1 MKKRVLTAAMLALLL
16 LQTAAC
22 GESGATSV
30 TTDTNVVDA
39 GVQTDAVTELPKL
52 PGSVAQTDMNG
63 FELKIKHFSQEWL
76 SWAKNTLEVEE
87 QDGDMFNDAIYDRN
101 RTIEE
106 LFNCKLTIEEVRMID
121 TPMVQNEVMAGDS
134 NYDVWYKYDIWVL
147 NALEFLMPWENLVN
161 VDLSQPWWNPMAT
174 DVFELAGNHYAAAG
188 NFSLSVLSRASGF
201 TFNKELYA
209 SMGAEKSLYDI
220 VNDNEWTVDKLYEIS
235 IDAQKDLDGDGQI
248 TTNDQFGVNGSFK
261 ELYARLIYGSGVTY
275 ISRDSEG
282 YPVFSM
288 PGDNTAINKFQH
300 IYDMFSDPRAF
311 YVTDRTNA
319 ESGGYGDFSG
329 GKLLFLTDNLLG
341 LENKRNLDI
350 DIGVVPC
357 PKYDAA
363 QETFYSPSFGA
374 EVAVLLKTLPED
386 RWENVGTLM
395 ESLCYYSD
403 TFVIPMY
410 KEVLLKT
417 KYARDSES
425 EAMLD
430 IIIDSVS
437 FEFGLNALQDTVA
450 NPLIIGAVVKGDG
463 NIASTLEKM
472 TKSVDKKI
480 KELKETIENNQ

>member
-22 GESGATSV
+22 GESGTTSV

-39 GVQTDAVTELPKL
+39 GVQTDAVTEIPKL

-76 SWAKNTLEVEE
+76 SWAKNTLEVKE

-134 NYDVWYKYDIWVL
+134 NYDVWYKYDIWAL

-201 TFNKELYA
+201 TFNKEIYNSLG
-209 SMGAEKSLYDI
+209 MDKSLYDI
-220 VNDNEWTVDKLYEIS
+220 VNDNEWTVDRMYEICVA
-235 IDAQKDLDGDGQI
+235 AQKDIDGNGQI
-248 TTNDQFGVNGSFK
+248 TDTDQFGVNGSFK
-261 ELYARLIYGSGVTY
+261 ELYARLNYGSGLSY
-275 ISRDSEG
+275 ISRDEDG
-282 YPVFSM
+282 YPIFSM
-288 PGDNTAINKFQH
+288 PEDVGAINKFQH
-300 IYDMFSDPRAF
+300 IYDLFSDPRAF
-311 YVTDRTNA
+311 YATDRVNA
-319 ESGGYGDFSG
+319 ESQGYGSFSG

-341 LENKRNLDI
+341 LENKRNLDLE
-350 DIGVVPC
+350 IGIVPC

-363 QETFYSPSFGA
+363 QERFYAPSFGA

-386 RWENVGTLM
+386 RWENIGTLM

-417 KYARDSES
+417 KYARDTES

-437 FEFGLNALQDTVA
+437 FEFGLNAWQDTVA